1 MTNRKLLVLLFIA
14 FILFS
19 SGACT
24 TTLTTMTSKGYTQLC
39 QSFVGQDTKSLVDRW
54 GYPNRTLKTT
64 DGNKVYV
71 YREIIDPYS
80 IDITEYTA
88 LVEYPPF
95 IRHPDITGDVIGGF
109 YLGENCVTY
118 FEVNQSSEVVKSV
131 WKGDCRAKEAE

>member
-24 TTLTTMTSKGYTQLC
+24 TTLTTMTSKGYIQLC

-118 FEVNQSSEVVKSV
+118 FEVNQSSKVVKSV